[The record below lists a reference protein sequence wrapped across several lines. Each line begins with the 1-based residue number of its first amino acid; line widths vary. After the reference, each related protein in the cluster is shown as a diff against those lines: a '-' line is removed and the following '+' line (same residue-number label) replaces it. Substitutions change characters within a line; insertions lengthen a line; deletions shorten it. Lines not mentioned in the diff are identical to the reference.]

1 MCCSLSFCW
10 LFCFAFCETKPHIP
24 ADSLHQTKQIKPHKH
39 TQTTPLTDKSPSS
52 FLSPFT
58 MHSNMHLNTQRHE
71 DTQDSSHQV
80 PAARLRKLLAT
91 GKLNRM
97 PCCFDAFSARL
108 VEQAGFAVT
117 QMSGFSVSASRLA
130 VPDTGLISY
139 GEMLDQGRNICSA
152 VNIPVI
158 GDADTGF
165 GNTISAQRTVVGYAQ
180 AGFAGIMVE
189 DQIAPKRCG
198 HVKGKAV
205 LNRDEAMQRMRAV
218 CEARDSLWKKGLDL
232 VIVAR
237 TDSCTTHGIDE
248 AIIRANMFY
257 EMGAEICFI
266 EAPGSL
272 EEMKRICKEVK
283 GYKMANLIESGS
295 TPILPPSQ
303 LESLGFNIAMYSV
316 TLVSAAAKSMMD
328 ALNAL
333 QTDIHPYDNLIPFKQ
348 LKEIVGFPSYDTDLE
363 RLEGETPETLEKKN
377 SFLFSKKVPLKKHLS
392 GPDLP
397 PTAPTKSN

>member
-1 MCCSLSFCW
+1 M
-10 LFCFAFCETKPHIP
+10 AAPVATKDDKASHV
-24 ADSLHQTKQIKPHKH
+24 HQT
-39 TQTTPLTDKSPSS
+39 
-52 FLSPFT
+52 
-58 MHSNMHLNTQRHE
+58 
-71 DTQDSSHQV
+71 
-80 PAARLRKLLAT
+80 PASRLRVLLKS

-97 PCCFDAFSARL
+97 PCCYDAFSARL
-108 VEQAGFAVT
+108 VEEAGFGLT
-117 QMSGFSVSASRLA
+117 QMSGFSVSASRLC

-152 VNIPVI
+152 VDIPVI

-165 GNTISAQRTVVGYAQ
+165 GNTISAQRTVIGYAQ

-205 LNRDEAMQRMRAV
+205 LDRQAAMQRMRAV
-218 CEARDSLWKKGLDL
+218 CEARDQLWKRGLDL

-266 EAPGSL
+266 EAPKTIEDMG
-272 EEMKRICKEVK
+272 RICKEVK
-283 GYKMANLIESGS
+283 GYKMANLIESGD
-295 TPILPPSQ
+295 TPILTPTQ

-316 TLVSAAAKSMMD
+316 TLISAAARSIREALKS
-328 ALNAL
+328 L
-333 QTDIHPYDNLIPFKQ
+333 QTDVHPYDALIPFNKLKQ
-348 LKEIVGFPSYDTDLE
+348 IVGFPEYDKDLQ
-363 RLEGETPETLEKKN
+363 RLEGETPESLEKKN
-377 SFLFSKKVPLKKHLS
+377 SFLIKKLPLRRS
-392 GPDLP
+392 TDPNMARSTSPRP
-397 PTAPTKSN
+397 PTGPN